1 MENLEKVLNRKSVIA
16 QQEIKIIPMLSPEEL
31 ATLLAWYKKM
41 KFMNTIIDMSFYV
54 VPSVLGASAL
64 GLSGYLIYNTA
75 QGLVNTAIDVFK
87 FVSAVGISG
96 ALGSIGALWSS
107 ASLKEGIKE
116 GARAVATTIGSR
128 LGIPHPVFKPH
139 KTSSKSDSK
148 PHKPDDTP
156 PSGGGGTP
164 PPTPPPAPPAVA
176 VRGDEVAE
184 KEKPAVI
191 TFDHRKEEYIEVL
204 KQVNTLSVEEVL
216 ELRKQEILKKGKELR

>member
-1 MENLEKVLNRKSVIA
+1 
-16 QQEIKIIPMLSPEEL
+16 MLSPEEL

-54 VPSVLGASAL
+54 VPTILGASAL

-96 ALGSIGALWSS
+96 ALGSIGAVWSS

-139 KTSSKSDSK
+139 KTS
-148 PHKPDDTP
+148 PKPDTKPPDTKP
-156 PSGGGGTP
+156 PSGGGTP
-164 PPTPPPAPPAVA
+164 PPDFTPPPAPPAVA
-176 VRGDEVAE
+176 VAGGTIREEGKVASYF
-184 KEKPAVI
+184 KG
-191 TFDHRKEEYIEVL
+191 
-204 KQVNTLSVEEVL
+204 VEEFREESRTL
-216 ELRKQEILKKGKELR
+216 YDRTPEEIFKFHGEKYEVWETKSGIFVAKKM

>member
-1 MENLEKVLNRKSVIA
+1 
-16 QQEIKIIPMLSPEEL
+16 MLSPEEV
-31 ATLLAWYKKM
+31 ATLLAWYQKM

-54 VPSVLGASAL
+54 VPTVLGASAL

-96 ALGSIGALWSS
+96 ALGSIGAVWSS

-139 KTSSKSDSK
+139 KTST
-148 PHKPDDTP
+148 KPDTKPPDTKP

-176 VRGDEVAE
+176 VAGGEVVE
-184 KEKPAVI
+184 KGESALI
-191 TFDHRKEEYIEVL
+191 TFDHKKEEYIDVL
-204 KQVNTLSVEEVL
+204 RQVNTLSVKEVI
-216 ELRKQEILKKGKELR
+216 ELNRQEILKQGKELR